1 MGSHGEKSFKGR
13 IKRREGVVE
22 SHMERGFLRAQLR
35 GQKEM
40 GDGKKWTRNLRAQE
54 DGRAKGKG
62 GDGREG

>member
-1 MGSHGEKSFKGR
+1 M
-13 IKRREGVVE
+13 E